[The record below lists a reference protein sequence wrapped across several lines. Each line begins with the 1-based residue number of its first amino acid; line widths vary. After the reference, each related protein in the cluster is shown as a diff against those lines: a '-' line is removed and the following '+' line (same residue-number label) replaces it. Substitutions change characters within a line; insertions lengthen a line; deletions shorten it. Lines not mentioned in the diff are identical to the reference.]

1 MERVGDEVDVLARL
15 DDGSV
20 VAVRQRNV
28 IATAFHPELA
38 GETRFHRLL
47 TTMAG
52 AYLEPAEGAGGGLTP
67 RAGGSRRCRDEP
79 VLRPRGGPLMPTA
92 ARSGRV
98 RAARLTDLAAVGE
111 LSRLAHPSIE
121 IAPQRR
127 APRRSEQPTPRM
139 RSLGLPVTA
148 SHVSVFSLFRMPLGA
163 FRPND
168 QMYVYD
174 EGGRLAGLARVER
187 DATRDEWTVV
197 ELDAFDQGAAGDVR
211 YRLVQHLMRDGSRR
225 GATRFHVA
233 CADRD
238 GNVEL
243 FMQAGFTRYGEETIL
258 FRDPRRRFPSLRA
271 IDARAHGI
279 RPASHLDS
287 VELARL
293 YKLVTPT
300 PVARLEGYRL
310 PDWEHLPGRST
321 VPRTSLTPL
330 RVSPTWRPTSR
341 SRRTGSRWR
350 PCCSWGWPRSSS
362 PTTCRS
368 MALPQH
374 DTGRPNRYG
383 LAIIGKRSG
392 ANKRSANP
400 AHQHGVMAC
409 VRTYEAPVD
418 RRLEDHGME
427 AIATVSLL
435 VKEALVRV
443 AEPSL
448 GAGRLMSSP
457 PSEETMP
464 LPRSCPK
471 PATTL

>member
-1 MERVGDEVDVLARL
+1 
-15 DDGSV
+15 
-20 VAVRQRNV
+20 
-28 IATAFHPELA
+28 
-38 GETRFHRLL
+38 
-47 TTMAG
+47 
-52 AYLEPAEGAGGGLTP
+52 
-67 RAGGSRRCRDEP
+67 
-79 VLRPRGGPLMPTA
+79 MPTA

-121 IAPQRR
+121 IVTDGAASR
-127 APRRSEQPTPRM
+127 AEQPPHKM

-187 DATRDEWTVV
+187 DAARDEWTVV
-197 ELDAFDQGAAGDVR
+197 ELDAFDQDAAGDIR

-225 GATRFHVA
+225 GASRFHVA

-258 FRDPRRRFPSLRA
+258 FRDPRRRFPSLRV
-271 IDARAHGI
+271 IDAAAHGI
-279 RPASHLDS
+279 RPAHHLDS

-293 YKLVTPT
+293 YKLVTPA

-330 RVSPTWRPTSR
+330 LRFADVEAYVQESDDGESLAAMLQVGVAKEQQPHYLRV
-341 SRRTGSRWR
+341 
-350 PCCSWGWPRSSS
+350 
-362 PTTCRS
+362 

-374 DTGRPNRYG
+374 DTGLLIRYG

-409 VRTYEAPVD
+409 VRTYEAPID

-427 AIATVSLL
+427 TIATVSLL

-448 GAGRLMSSP
+448 V
-457 PSEETMP
+457 
-464 LPRSCPK
+464 
-471 PATTL
+471 PAV

>member
-1 MERVGDEVDVLARL
+1 
-15 DDGSV
+15 
-20 VAVRQRNV
+20 
-28 IATAFHPELA
+28 
-38 GETRFHRLL
+38 
-47 TTMAG
+47 
-52 AYLEPAEGAGGGLTP
+52 
-67 RAGGSRRCRDEP
+67 
-79 VLRPRGGPLMPTA
+79 MPGT

-121 IAPQRR
+121 IGANGS
-127 APRRSEQPTPRM
+127 APRTEAPPHRM

-197 ELDAFDQGAAGDVR
+197 ELDAIDQGAAGDIR

-258 FRDPRRRFPSLRA
+258 FRAPRRRFPSLRA
-271 IDARAHGI
+271 IDAPARGI
-279 RPASHLDS
+279 RPARHLDS

-293 YKLVTPT
+293 YKLVTPA

-310 PDWEHLPGRST
+310 PDWEHLPGRSS

-330 RVSPTWRPTSR
+330 LRFADVEAYVQESDDGSSLAAMLQLGVAKEQQPHYMRV
-341 SRRTGSRWR
+341 
-350 PCCSWGWPRSSS
+350 
-362 PTTCRS
+362 
-368 MALPQH
+368 MALPGH
-374 DTGRPNRYG
+374 DPGLLIRYG
-383 LAIIGKRSG
+383 LAIIGRRSG

-409 VRTYEAPVD
+409 VRTYEAPID
-418 RRLEDHGME
+418 RRFEEHGME

-448 GAGRLMSSP
+448 V
-457 PSEETMP
+457 
-464 LPRSCPK
+464 
-471 PATTL
+471 PAV